1 MSDEK
6 INVQISVVS
15 NMHVKDAIILLPDDE
30 YHPLTQA
37 FMKDAV
43 KLDID
48 YDKLGEL
55 KVREDDD

>member
-15 NMHVKDAIILLPDDE
+15 NKHVKDAIILIPDDE

-43 KLDID
+43 KIDID
-48 YDKLGEL
+48 FDKLGKL
-55 KVREDDD
+55 KVRGEDD